1 MKIQSALSQPSVFIA
16 AAFVTA
22 CALALAATV
31 AGYAI
36 INGVTQSVLAV
47 PPVVQSSVVS
57 R

>member
-1 MKIQSALSQPSVFIA
+1 MKIQSVFLQPSVFIA
-16 AAFVTA
+16 TAFVTA

-36 INGVTQSVLAV
+36 IDGATQAVLAM
-47 PPVVQSSVVS
+47 PPVVQSSTVS